1 MAAFAVSGSAVAQR
15 MRNDRSM
22 RVLIAGA
29 SGLIGSALGERL
41 LGDGHEVRRLVRRE
55 ARGGGEFRWD
65 PPSGTIADGAF
76 EGVDAVVNLGG
87 KPLFPGRWSAM
98 RKQQLTDSRVEPT
111 EVLAEAVAEH
121 GVGVLVNAS
130 AVGYYGHTHEST
142 VDESAPRGRGFLAE
156 LCEAWEAAT
165 APAGDARVVH
175 LRTGLVLS
183 AKGGLY
189 GTLRPLFRLGLGG
202 RLGDGRQY
210 MPWIS
215 LADEVGAIAHVL
227 ANDLSGPV
235 NLTGPEPVTNAEF
248 TRAVGRALHRPA
260 PWWVPGVALK
270 AVLGQAGEEM
280 ALFGQRAVPAVL
292 ERSGYAFR
300 HPTLDRALA
309 AA

>member
-1 MAAFAVSGSAVAQR
+1 
-15 MRNDRSM
+15 
-22 RVLIAGA
+22 
-29 SGLIGSALGERL
+29 
-41 LGDGHEVRRLVRRE
+41 
-55 ARGGGEFRWD
+55 
-65 PPSGTIADGAF
+65 
-76 EGVDAVVNLGG
+76 
-87 KPLFPGRWSAM
+87 M

-142 VDESAPRGRGFLAE
+142 VDETAPPGRGFLAE

-165 APAGDARVVH
+165 AAAGDARIVKI
-175 LRTGLVLS
+175 RTGLVLS

-189 GTLRPLFRLGLGG
+189 GTLRPLFALCLGG
-202 RLGDGRQY
+202 RLGDGSQY

-215 LADEVGAIAHVL
+215 LEDEVGAIVHVL
-227 ANDLSGPV
+227 THDDVSGPV
-235 NLTGPEPVTNAEF
+235 NLTGPAPVTNAEF

-260 PWWVPGVALK
+260 PWWVPGIALK

-292 ERSGYAFR
+292 ERSGYEFR
-300 HPTLDRALA
+300 HRTLNSALA

>member
-1 MAAFAVSGSAVAQR
+1 
-15 MRNDRSM
+15 M

-29 SGLIGSALGERL
+29 SGLIGSALSERL
-41 LGDGHEVRRLVRRE
+41 LRDGHEVRRLVRRE
-55 ARGGGEFRWD
+55 ARGDGESRWD
-65 PPSGTIADGAF
+65 PPSGTIAAGAF

-87 KPLFPGRWSAM
+87 QRLFPGRWSAM

-111 EVLAEAVAEH
+111 EVLAEAVAEN

-156 LCEAWEAAT
+156 LCEAWEGAT
-165 APAGDARVVH
+165 SGAGDARVVKI
-175 LRTGLVLS
+175 RTGLVLS

-189 GTLRPLFRLGLGG
+189 GTLRPLFALCLGG

-210 MPWIS
+210 MPWIA
-215 LADEVGAIAHVL
+215 LEDEVGAIVHVL
-227 ANDLSGPV
+227 THDAVSGPV
-235 NLTGPEPVTNAEF
+235 NLTGPAPVTNAEF

-260 PWWVPGVALK
+260 PWWVPGIALK

-292 ERSGYAFR
+292 ERSGYEFR
-300 HPTLDRALA
+300 HRTLDSALA

>member
-1 MAAFAVSGSAVAQR
+1 

-29 SGLIGSALGERL
+29 SGLIGSALVDRL
-41 LGDGHEVRRLVRRE
+41 RREGHEVRRLVRRE
-55 ARGGGEFRWD
+55 AREGGEFRWD
-65 PPSGTIADGAF
+65 PPSGTIASGAF

-98 RKQQLTDSRVEPT
+98 RKQELTDSRVEPT
-111 EVLAEAVAEH
+111 EVLAEAVSEH

-165 APAGDARVVH
+165 AGAGDARVVNI
-175 LRTGLVLS
+175 RTGLVLS
-183 AKGGLY
+183 TKGGLY
-189 GTLRPLFRLGLGG
+189 KTLRPLFQLALGG
-202 RLGDGRQY
+202 RLGDGRQF

-215 LADEVGAIAHVL
+215 LEDEVGAIVHALTHD
-227 ANDLSGPV
+227 DLSGPV
-235 NLTGPEPVTNAEF
+235 NLTGPAPVTNAEF

-260 PWWVPGVALK
+260 PWWVPGIALK
-270 AVLGQAGEEM
+270 TVLGQAGEEM
-280 ALFGQRAVPAVL
+280 ALFGQRAVPAAL
-292 ERSGYAFR
+292 ERSGYEFR
-300 HPTLDRALA
+300 HPTLDSALA

>member
-1 MAAFAVSGSAVAQR
+1 
-15 MRNDRSM
+15 M

-29 SGLIGSALGERL
+29 SGLIGSAVGERL

-65 PPSGTIADGAF
+65 PPSGTISDGAF

-98 RKQQLTDSRVEPT
+98 RKQELTDSRVEPT

-142 VDESAPRGRGFLAE
+142 VDESGPRGRGFLAE

-165 APAGDARVVH
+165 AGAGDARVVNI
-175 LRTGLVLS
+175 RTGLVLS

-189 GTLRPLFRLGLGG
+189 STLRPLFQLCLGG
-202 RLGDGRQY
+202 RLGDGRQF
-210 MPWIS
+210 MPWIA
-215 LADEVGAIAHVL
+215 LEDEVGAIVHALTHD
-227 ANDLSGPV
+227 DLSGPV
-235 NLTGPEPVTNAEF
+235 NLTGPAPVTNAEF

-260 PWWVPGVALK
+260 PWWVPGIALK
-270 AVLGQAGEEM
+270 TVLGQAGEEM
-280 ALFGQRAVPAVL
+280 ALFGQRAVPAAL
-292 ERSGYAFR
+292 ERSGYTFR
-300 HPTLDRALA
+300 HPTLDSALA

>member
-1 MAAFAVSGSAVAQR
+1 MGH
-15 MRNDRSM
+15 DRTM

-29 SGLIGSALGERL
+29 SGLIGPALGERL
-41 LGDGHEVRRLVRRE
+41 RREGHEVRRLVRRE
-55 ARGGGEFRWD
+55 AREGGEFRWD
-65 PPSGTIADGAF
+65 PPSGTVASGAF

-87 KPLFPGRWSAM
+87 QRLFPGRWSAM
-98 RKQQLTDSRVEPT
+98 RKQQLIDSRVEPT

-121 GVGVLVNAS
+121 GIGVLVNAS

-156 LCEAWEAAT
+156 LCEGWEAAT
-165 APAGDARVVH
+165 AAAGDARVVKI
-175 LRTGLVLS
+175 RTGLVLS

-189 GTLRPLFRLGLGG
+189 GTLRPLFALCLGG

-215 LADEVGAIAHVL
+215 LEDEVGAIVHVL
-227 ANDLSGPV
+227 THDDVSGPV

-248 TRAVGRALHRPA
+248 TRAVGRVLHRPA

-280 ALFGQRAVPAVL
+280 ALFGQRAVPAAL
-292 ERSGYAFR
+292 ERSGYEFR
-300 HPTLDRALA
+300 HRTLDSALA

>member
-1 MAAFAVSGSAVAQR
+1 
-15 MRNDRSM
+15 M

-41 LGDGHEVRRLVRRE
+41 RREGHEVRRLVRRE
-55 ARGGGEFRWD
+55 AREGGEFRWD
-65 PPSGTIADGAF
+65 PPSGTVASGAF

-87 KPLFPGRWSAM
+87 QRLFPGRWSAM
-98 RKQQLTDSRVEPT
+98 RKQQLIDSRVEPT

-121 GVGVLVNAS
+121 GIGVLVNAS
-130 AVGYYGHTHEST
+130 AVGYYGHTHESI

-156 LCEAWEAAT
+156 LCEEWEAAT
-165 APAGDARVVH
+165 AAAGDARVVKI
-175 LRTGLVLS
+175 RTGLVLS

-189 GTLRPLFRLGLGG
+189 GTLRPLFALCLGG

-215 LADEVGAIAHVL
+215 LEDEVGAIVHVL
-227 ANDLSGPV
+227 THDDVSGPV
-235 NLTGPEPVTNAEF
+235 NLSGPEPVTNAEF

-280 ALFGQRAVPAVL
+280 ALFGQRAVPAAL

-300 HPTLDRALA
+300 HRTLDSALA

>member
-1 MAAFAVSGSAVAQR
+1 

-29 SGLIGSALGERL
+29 SGLIGSALVDRL
-41 LGDGHEVRRLVRRE
+41 RREGHEVRRLVRRE
-55 ARGGGEFRWD
+55 AREGGEYRWD

-87 KPLFPGRWSAM
+87 KPLFPGRWSAA
-98 RKQQLTDSRVEPT
+98 RKQELTDSRIEPT
-111 EVLAEAVAEH
+111 EVLAEAVSEH

-130 AVGYYGHTHEST
+130 AVGYYGHTREST

-165 APAGDARVVH
+165 AGANEARVVNI
-175 LRTGLVLS
+175 RTGLVLS

-189 GTLRPLFRLGLGG
+189 GTLRPLFQLCLGG
-202 RLGDGRQY
+202 RLGDGRQF

-215 LADEVGAIAHVL
+215 LEDEVGAIVHALTHD
-227 ANDLSGPV
+227 DLSGPV
-235 NLTGPEPVTNAEF
+235 NLTGPAPVTNAEF

-260 PWWVPGVALK
+260 PWWVPGIALK
-270 AVLGQAGEEM
+270 TVLGQAGEEM
-280 ALFGQRAVPAVL
+280 ALFGQRAVPAAL
-292 ERSGYAFR
+292 KRSGYEFR
-300 HPTLDRALA
+300 HPTLDSALA

>member
-1 MAAFAVSGSAVAQR
+1 VAAFAVSGSAVAQR

-41 LGDGHEVRRLVRRE
+41 LSEGHEVRRLVRRE
-55 ARGGGEFRWD
+55 AGGGGEFRWD

-121 GVGVLVNAS
+121 GVGVFVNAS
-130 AVGYYGHTHEST
+130 AVGYYGNPGSST
-142 VDESAPRGRGFLAE
+142 VDETAPRGGGFLAE

-165 APAGDARVVH
+165 SGAGDARVVNI
-175 LRTGLVLS
+175 RTGLVLS

-189 GTLRPLFRLGLGG
+189 GTLRPLFQLCLGG

-210 MPWIS
+210 MPWIA
-215 LADEVGAIAHVL
+215 LEDEVGAIVHVL
-227 ANDLSGPV
+227 THDVSGPV
-235 NLTGPEPVTNAEF
+235 NLTGPAPVTNAEF

-280 ALFGQRAVPAVL
+280 ALFGQRAVPAAL
-292 ERSGYAFR
+292 KRSGYEFR
-300 HPTLDRALA
+300 HPTLDSALA

>member
-1 MAAFAVSGSAVAQR
+1 M
-15 MRNDRSM
+15 
-22 RVLIAGA
+22 
-29 SGLIGSALGERL
+29 IGSALGERL
-41 LGDGHEVRRLVRRE
+41 LREGHEVRRLVRRE
-55 ARGGGEFRWD
+55 AREGGEFRWD
-65 PPSGTIADGAF
+65 PPSGTVASGAF

-87 KPLFPGRWSAM
+87 QRLFPGRWSAM
-98 RKQQLTDSRVEPT
+98 RKQQLIDSRVEPT

-121 GVGVLVNAS
+121 GIGVLVNAS
-130 AVGYYGHTHEST
+130 AVGYYGHTHESI

-156 LCEAWEAAT
+156 LCEGWEAAT
-165 APAGDARVVH
+165 AAAGDARVVKI
-175 LRTGLVLS
+175 RTGLVLS

-189 GTLRPLFRLGLGG
+189 GTLRPLFALCLGG

-215 LADEVGAIAHVL
+215 LEDEVGAIVHVL
-227 ANDLSGPV
+227 THDDVSGPV
-235 NLTGPEPVTNAEF
+235 NLTGPAPVTNAEF
-248 TRAVGRALHRPA
+248 TRAVGRTLHRPA

-280 ALFGQRAVPAVL
+280 ALFGQRAVPAAL

-300 HPTLDRALA
+300 HRTLDSALA

>member
-1 MAAFAVSGSAVAQR
+1 MGH
-15 MRNDRSM
+15 DRTM

-41 LGDGHEVRRLVRRE
+41 GREGHEVRRLVRRE
-55 ARGGGEFRWD
+55 AREGGEFRWD
-65 PPSGTIADGAF
+65 PPSGTVASGAF

-87 KPLFPGRWSAM
+87 QRLFPGRWSAM
-98 RKQQLTDSRVEPT
+98 RKQQLIDSRVEPT

-121 GVGVLVNAS
+121 GIGVLVNAS
-130 AVGYYGHTHEST
+130 AVGYYGHTHESI

-156 LCEAWEAAT
+156 LCEEWEAAT
-165 APAGDARVVH
+165 AAAGDARVVKI
-175 LRTGLVLS
+175 RTGLVLS

-189 GTLRPLFRLGLGG
+189 GTLRPLFALCLGG

-215 LADEVGAIAHVL
+215 LEDEVGAIVHVL
-227 ANDLSGPV
+227 THDDVSGPV

-248 TRAVGRALHRPA
+248 TRAVGRVLHRPA

-280 ALFGQRAVPAVL
+280 ALFGQRAVPAAL

-300 HPTLDRALA
+300 HRTLDSALA

>member
-1 MAAFAVSGSAVAQR
+1 
-15 MRNDRSM
+15 M

-41 LGDGHEVRRLVRRE
+41 RREGHEVRRLVRRE
-55 ARGGGEFRWD
+55 AREGGEFRWD
-65 PPSGTIADGAF
+65 PPSGTIASGAF

-87 KPLFPGRWSAM
+87 QRLFPGRWSAM

-130 AVGYYGHTHEST
+130 AVGYYGNSGAST
-142 VDESAPRGRGFLAE
+142 VDETAPRGGGFLAE
-156 LCEAWEAAT
+156 LCEVWEAAT
-165 APAGDARVVH
+165 AGAGDARVVKI
-175 LRTGLVLS
+175 RTGLVLS

-189 GTLRPLFRLGLGG
+189 GTLRPLFALCLGG
-202 RLGDGRQY
+202 RLGDGSQY
-210 MPWIS
+210 MPWIA
-215 LADEVGAIAHVL
+215 LEDEVGAIVHVL
-227 ANDLSGPV
+227 THDDVSGPV

-248 TRAVGRALHRPA
+248 TRAVGRVLHRPA
-260 PWWVPGVALK
+260 PWWVPGFALK

-292 ERSGYAFR
+292 ERSGYEFR
-300 HPTLDRALA
+300 HRTLDSALA

>member
-1 MAAFAVSGSAVAQR
+1 
-15 MRNDRSM
+15 M

-29 SGLIGSALGERL
+29 SGLIGSALGDRL
-41 LGDGHEVRRLVRRE
+41 GREGHEVRRLVRRE
-55 ARGGGEFRWD
+55 AREGGEFRWD
-65 PPSGTIADGAF
+65 PPSGTIASGAF

-87 KPLFPGRWSAM
+87 QRLFPGRWSAM

-130 AVGYYGHTHEST
+130 AVGYYGNTGTST
-142 VDESAPRGRGFLAE
+142 VDESAPRGGGFLAE
-156 LCEAWEAAT
+156 LCAVWEAAT
-165 APAGDARVVH
+165 AGAGDARVVKI
-175 LRTGLVLS
+175 RTGLVLS

-189 GTLRPLFRLGLGG
+189 GTLRPLFALCLGG
-202 RLGDGRQY
+202 RLGNGSQY
-210 MPWIS
+210 MPWIA
-215 LADEVGAIAHVL
+215 LEDEVGAIVHVL
-227 ANDLSGPV
+227 THDEVSGPV

-260 PWWVPGVALK
+260 PWRVPGIALK

-292 ERSGYAFR
+292 ERTGYAFR
-300 HPTLDRALA
+300 HRTLGSALA